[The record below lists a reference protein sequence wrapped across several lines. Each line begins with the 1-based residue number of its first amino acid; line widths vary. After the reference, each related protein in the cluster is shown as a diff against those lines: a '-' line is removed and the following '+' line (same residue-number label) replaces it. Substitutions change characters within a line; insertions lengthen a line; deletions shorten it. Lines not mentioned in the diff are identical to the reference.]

1 MQLNWKDFNEMSF
14 NNICKLP
21 GIGKKAAE
29 RIIANRPFRSNND
42 LFKIKGLGNRTL
54 KNLGIEK
61 AKKERKSWYL
71 MEDGI
76 EYPDFSLA
84 KNILTGKIDFFWR
97 IPKDKREYLVK

>member
-1 MQLNWKDFNEMSF
+1 MDLNWRDFNELTY
-14 NNICKLP
+14 NKICQLP
-21 GIGKKAAE
+21 GIGKKVAE

-42 LFKIKGLGNRTL
+42 LFKIKGLGARTL
-54 KNLGIEK
+54 NNLGIEK
-61 AKKERKSWYL
+61 TKKERKSWYL
-71 MEDGI
+71 MEDEQ